1 MGLIKKLIV
10 IIVVLVALFG
20 AGMWYAYYKFIPQ
33 LVGKAI
39 VGNQEASV
47 LPGPYQE
54 KIQSVRKPVNY
65 ATEKLIHEI
74 DSIDIPFAAIIRL
87 IDNTENETVVRTYQE
102 LKTHE
107 PSNPDEI
114 FDIIKKNVPSEEFD
128 LERFRK
134 PFLRYATMDRY
145 DYGMRYIENNEIIE
159 QINDM
164 PYREIVKEVLI
175 QKRAE
180 IDRRLKTSGGPTLQ

>member
-1 MGLIKKLIV
+1 MKLIKKLIV
-10 IIVVLVALFG
+10 IIVVLVALIG
-20 AGMWYAYYKFIPQ
+20 AGIWYAYYKLIPQ

-39 VGNQEASV
+39 VENQEASV
-47 LPGPYQE
+47 LPTPYQE
-54 KIQSVRKPVNY
+54 KIQRVRKPVNT

-74 DSIDIPFAAIIRL
+74 DSTDIPFAAIIRL

-128 LERFRK
+128 LEQFRK

>member
-1 MGLIKKLIV
+1 M
-10 IIVVLVALFG
+10 
-20 AGMWYAYYKFIPQ
+20 
-33 LVGKAI
+33 
-39 VGNQEASV
+39 
-47 LPGPYQE
+47 
-54 KIQSVRKPVNY
+54 
-65 ATEKLIHEI
+65 
-74 DSIDIPFAAIIRL
+74 DIPFSAIIRL
-87 IDNTENETVVRTYQE
+87 IDNTENETVVRTYEE
-102 LKTHE
+102 LKKQE
-107 PSNPDEI
+107 PGSTNEI

-159 QINDM
+159 QINEM

-180 IDRRLKTSGGPTLQ
+180 IDRRLKTSGGPALQ

>member
-1 MGLIKKLIV
+1 MKLIKKLIV
-10 IIVVLVALFG
+10 IIVVLVALIG
-20 AGMWYAYYKFIPQ
+20 AGIWYAYYKLIPQ

-39 VGNQEASV
+39 VENQEASV
-47 LPGPYQE
+47 LPTPYQE
-54 KIQSVRKPVNY
+54 KIQRVRKPVNT

-74 DSIDIPFAAIIRL
+74 DSTDIPFAAIIRL
-87 IDNTENETVVRTYQE
+87 IDNTENETVVRTY
-102 LKTHE
+102 
-107 PSNPDEI
+107 PDEI

-128 LERFRK
+128 LEQFRK